1 MSIQVPGP
9 RRGRRIGSL
18 ALLGLLLA
26 VLPGGGKADS
36 SRPLL
41 VQAENANPPGTTI
54 EEIRQRY
61 ADQTGVSLTQW
72 APGMYAL
79 MYGQSQGRPTYY
91 FCHDV
96 LVTFASLIDGA
107 DIILF
112 RKLVAEH
119 AALFGEASYRLEGVV
134 LGNGTEWASVD
145 AMWTVKGRTLGLDLR
160 QYSGMTPVIQLSVKD
175 DNPCLS
181 RAQLGW

>member
-1 MSIQVPGP
+1 MFKLVAAAPWW
-9 RRGRRIGSL
+9 RRCGRL
-18 ALLGLLLA
+18 ALLGLFLA
-26 VLPGGGKADS
+26 LLPGVGKADS
-36 SRPLL
+36 TRPLL
-41 VQAENANPPGTTI
+41 VQAEAANPPGTTI
-54 EEIRQRY
+54 DEIRKRY
-61 ADQTGVSLTQW
+61 ADQTGVALSQF

-79 MYGQSQGRPTYY
+79 MFGQSQGRPTYY

-96 LVTFASLIDGA
+96 LVTFASLIDQA

-119 AALFGEASYRLEGVV
+119 AALFGQASYRLEGVV
-134 LGNGTEWASVD
+134 LPNGSEWASVD

-160 QYSGMTPVIQLSVKD
+160 QYTGMTPVIQLSVKD
-175 DNPCLS
+175 DNPCLT